1 MTLTTEDGKPC
12 EGIEQGPFEP
22 IAVVGLGAL
31 MPDAHNIDAFWQNIL
46 DAKVS
51 IKPLPEGRWPGPIH
65 HFWKEGGPGEH
76 SEGYT
81 YSKIG
86 ALVKEAEFDWRR
98 WRQPPGTLPQIDPCQ
113 LWAVTVSADAIE
125 HAGYDGESN
134 DLDRTRTGVVFANA
148 LGGENRNM
156 SNIRVWANHT
166 AELAKQH
173 GMPAGQAEEFTASIL
188 EGTPRV
194 DEDTMPG
201 ELANVVSGRV
211 ANLLD
216 LQGPNHA
223 MDAACASSMAAVLDA
238 CRLLQTR
245 QVDVML
251 AGASDRTMDPATF
264 AKFSAIGALSP
275 THSSPFDARANGFVM
290 GEGAGVLVL
299 KRLSDAIR
307 DEDEIFSVIRG
318 IGGSSDGRG
327 KGITAPSQRG
337 QIQAIA
343 RAYSQAGYPAAS
355 VELVEAHGTSTK
367 VGDATELSTLSRL
380 WTGIEG
386 SGKVA
391 VGSIKSQIGHLKAA
405 AGIAGIMKTVMAL
418 HHRTIPPSANF
429 ETPNPTVDWDRIPFF
444 VPTQALE
451 WPRPEAHPRRA
462 GVSAFGFGGTN
473 FHIALEGYEPDYHAP
488 MAASWAMRWQAYSDQ
503 PSVSAPSIF
512 DATLPATLTHDELK
526 ALEGGVLLLSAASMD
541 TLSERLAQVTFDEP
555 LFDDDPRGRRLSEA
569 LQSLSQAYDTA
580 HPARMALIATSWA
593 EFEKRKS
600 LAMQAMFD
608 KEKWGF
614 LQAQGILLTDE
625 PSLPAEAKTVHMY
638 PGQGSQYVGMT
649 ADLVQRYT
657 APQTVWKQADETM
670 VDVLDGETLSSF
682 VLRSSLSKDE
692 LVEAEH
698 KLKQTE
704 YTQPAMLTADLAIE
718 RTLQAYGHE
727 PDMVAGHSLGEYA
740 ALMSSGIL
748 DMDGALRAAAARGTE
763 MGSVEIDDKGLM
775 ASVTAPYEAVE
786 AVLEATEGYVIAANK
801 NSPKMTVIAGETEP
815 VRAAMSAFEAQGFN
829 AVELATSH
837 AFHSRIVAPA
847 NEPLRRFLEQLEI
860 RWPSVPITANVDGH
874 FYPQD
879 GEDAKAGILAQLAPQ
894 MASSVEWTKQIETM
908 YAAGGRVFVEVGPKR
923 ALTMF
928 ATQILEGRP
937 HVPVMT
943 NHPKQGGIASFL
955 TALGTL
961 ALAGRPPSWPAMN
974 AEAYQDAFKAG
985 PVEARSQPSLTPSA
999 SSKDL
1004 ESLRTRARPLPGVGG
1019 AVQTVPQSR
1028 SQPVN
1033 MDDDYARQRAV
1044 QAYVGDRI
1052 AKYSGYPAAFCHGHV
1067 MLMEGLGLSAN
1078 EVQRVVATIASEA
1091 QTDPEFDGASAKTA
1105 GELVRWVR
1113 NPPASWAP
1121 MATVSA
1127 PPSFKAVPVQ
1137 TVSSLQQH
1145 SQRDVDP
1152 YVVTGVSLGLPGMD
1166 RVFSED
1172 AFEKLVRG
1180 ETCISEVSDE
1190 YKQRLLDK
1198 NIVRLIKG
1206 RDGSVNMDQATV
1218 FGDIPQLAGLKG
1230 AFDLA
1235 EEFGIDP
1242 KAIIAWDISTQL
1254 SVAAGLL
1261 ALRDAGIPLT
1271 PVEQVGKGGLRL
1283 IRNWQVPQR
1292 QRERTGIVFSSCFP
1306 GLQMAKK
1313 HAKHDGDDGEG
1324 RFDRRYLFQTLNM
1337 GHSQFAQYTGIR
1349 GPNTTINLA
1358 CASAT
1363 AAFGVAEDWL
1373 DAGRVDRVVIISGD
1387 DVTGDDLWE
1396 WIAGGFAASG
1406 AAATHNIVEETALP
1420 FDRRRNGLILGMGA
1434 AAFVVE
1440 RHSEAQQRGV
1450 QPIAEFL
1457 GSTTANSAYH
1467 GTRLDVE
1474 HVGGVVN
1481 KFVTDMEQRWGL
1493 DRHEMAPNTVFFS
1506 HETYTP
1512 ARGGS
1517 AQSEVKALRDTFG
1530 ASTNKLVIANTKGF
1544 TGHPMAVGIEDAS
1557 MFYGLLTGRIPPIA
1571 NHKEKDPELGD
1582 LNLSTGGDYPQLQY
1596 GLRFAAGFGSQIALS
1611 LMRRWP
1617 IEGERINGAKLLA
1630 WARGLAGTDDVVMR
1644 VLQNKLVAY
1653 VNGDDNLHGGVQGEP
1668 WSPTAPWEGKPS
1680 VDDVV
1685 DESPP
1690 SPKPAPIVAAST
1702 PKVETPTPV
1711 PVQDDA
1717 MVATVIEVVVNH
1729 TGYPAD
1735 FVELD
1740 QDLEGELG
1748 IDTVKQAEIMAEI
1761 RDRFNLP
1768 VDEDF
1773 VLADYP
1779 TLNHMIGYIQQMTGG
1794 GPAPKPAPTSVAP
1807 AAPSDEPSAPAPPPA
1822 PAAAEPVDDAAM
1834 TETGVAVVV
1843 EHTGYPADFIELD
1856 QDLEG
1861 ELGID
1866 TVKQAEIM
1874 ADIRDRFNLPVDEDF
1889 VLADHPTLNHMIGYI
1904 QRMQGGAPLNAPSSG
1919 QGEVETVV
1927 HSPVAVETAPA
1938 PSDAPTI
1945 STGDRPDIESVL
1957 VEVVVKHTGYPADFI
1972 EMDQDLEGE
1981 LGIDTVKQAEI
1992 MAEIRDHFALPVDE
2006 DFVLSDHPTLNHF
2019 TAYIVKMQGGEPP
2032 VDEGPKP
2039 TEQSAVASVT
2049 SSRPIVTG
2057 TRRWQVEIEACP
2069 GIPSPLAPSGMV
2081 VVSDDGWGIAE
2092 AFCQRMEARGM
2103 HAVRIGFESR
2113 IRDASKQE
2121 ENGRTVYR
2129 ADPEQ
2134 PEHLRWVAEQIGDA
2148 TLAGMVHM
2156 APLKLASEDWQDDA
2170 SPSSQIAMAA
2180 HGWFGLLK
2188 ELNQRIPSDAPGFV
2202 ASVTALD
2209 GRHGNI
2215 GDRFNAVQCAASGV
2229 TKSFAFERP
2238 SLRCRAIDLHPEII
2252 FDEDEAAQKIEADI
2266 FELDGEVEVGLDR
2279 DGRRWA
2285 LVAFAEDVVDET
2297 TPLTKQDTWL
2307 VSGGGSGVTAAS
2319 IIGVAN
2325 ASQGAGAHF
2334 ELLGRSTLIES
2345 TSAWVDWTDE
2355 QLAAEKNALR
2365 ERLVEASATGKVT
2378 MVEWNT
2384 AWQRFTRS
2392 RDVYLTLAAIES
2404 TGNHANYH
2412 SIDVMDGE
2420 ALGALGDSLGRPITG
2435 VVHGAGLEDSKLVD
2449 DKDYDVFDRVVRVK
2463 VDGWRALLG
2472 AVQASGREHP
2482 EFACCFTSVAGRFGN
2497 GGQTDYAAAN
2507 SVLDAEMARLT
2518 ASSNGRGVAIGWTGW
2533 RDVGMATRGSIEAV
2547 FAAAGIETL
2556 AVEDGVKI
2564 FVDEALRGGK
2574 RRVLGC
2580 GSLGMMD
2587 RFSSFREAP
2596 LKLPPGMAATI
2607 ADPFRFPFV
2616 DKVLS
2621 VEEGVRL
2628 TTQSTLST
2636 EDHPFLIDHA
2646 IEGVPYHPGVMA
2658 LEMFAQSALLLR
2670 PSTCLAGF
2678 EDVAFGLPVK
2688 LLKGPM
2694 VVRVEAT
2701 KERQEGDVVWVRCR
2715 LVSDLMNSKGDVFGE
2730 REHHS
2735 ATVRLVE
2742 KRDDLR
2748 PFLQREVDELPTVGT
2763 PPSGEPMHPPS
2774 FIYDRYFHGPRFQSH
2789 GGVLRGV
2796 GEGDVLGIDGLAL
2809 MRHQL
2814 PQTDQF
2820 AVEQGGETVLLEALP
2835 MLIEAGFQNAG
2846 LVAMETLGFSSLP
2859 VGIAWS
2865 TMLRVPEVDEVLR
2878 LRSIQ
2883 TGHEADGVTT
2893 HDALVVGDDDAPVLA
2908 LKGLK
2913 LKAMATVD
2921 EAQRFALQR

>member
-1685 DESPP
+1685 NESPP

-1822 PAAAEPVDDAAM
+1822 LAAAEPVDDAAM
-1834 TETGVAVVV
+1834 TETVVAVVV

-2252 FDEDEAAQKIEADI
+2252 FEEDEAAQKIEADI

-2384 AWQRFTRS
+2384 AWQRFSRS

>member
-1 MTLTTEDGKPC
+1 
-12 EGIEQGPFEP
+12 
-22 IAVVGLGAL
+22 
-31 MPDAHNIDAFWQNIL
+31 
-46 DAKVS
+46 
-51 IKPLPEGRWPGPIH
+51 
-65 HFWKEGGPGEH
+65 
-76 SEGYT
+76 
-81 YSKIG
+81 
-86 ALVKEAEFDWRR
+86 
-98 WRQPPGTLPQIDPCQ
+98 
-113 LWAVTVSADAIE
+113 
-125 HAGYDGESN
+125 
-134 DLDRTRTGVVFANA
+134 
-148 LGGENRNM
+148 
-156 SNIRVWANHT
+156 
-166 AELAKQH
+166 
-173 GMPAGQAEEFTASIL
+173 
-188 EGTPRV
+188 
-194 DEDTMPG
+194 
-201 ELANVVSGRV
+201 
-211 ANLLD
+211 
-216 LQGPNHA
+216 
-223 MDAACASSMAAVLDA
+223 
-238 CRLLQTR
+238 
-245 QVDVML
+245 
-251 AGASDRTMDPATF
+251 
-264 AKFSAIGALSP
+264 
-275 THSSPFDARANGFVM
+275 
-290 GEGAGVLVL
+290 
-299 KRLSDAIR
+299 
-307 DEDEIFSVIRG
+307 
-318 IGGSSDGRG
+318 
-327 KGITAPSQRG
+327 
-337 QIQAIA
+337 
-343 RAYSQAGYPAAS
+343 
-355 VELVEAHGTSTK
+355 
-367 VGDATELSTLSRL
+367 
-380 WTGIEG
+380 
-386 SGKVA
+386 
-391 VGSIKSQIGHLKAA
+391 
-405 AGIAGIMKTVMAL
+405 
-418 HHRTIPPSANF
+418 
-429 ETPNPTVDWDRIPFF
+429 
-444 VPTQALE
+444 
-451 WPRPEAHPRRA
+451 
-462 GVSAFGFGGTN
+462 
-473 FHIALEGYEPDYHAP
+473 
-488 MAASWAMRWQAYSDQ
+488 MRWQAYSDQ

-1685 DESPP
+1685 NESPP

-1834 TETGVAVVV
+1834 TETVVAVVV

-2252 FDEDEAAQKIEADI
+2252 FEEDEAAQKIEADI

>member
-1 MTLTTEDGKPC
+1 M
-12 EGIEQGPFEP
+12 
-22 IAVVGLGAL
+22 
-31 MPDAHNIDAFWQNIL
+31 
-46 DAKVS
+46 
-51 IKPLPEGRWPGPIH
+51 
-65 HFWKEGGPGEH
+65 
-76 SEGYT
+76 
-81 YSKIG
+81 
-86 ALVKEAEFDWRR
+86 
-98 WRQPPGTLPQIDPCQ
+98 
-113 LWAVTVSADAIE
+113 
-125 HAGYDGESN
+125 
-134 DLDRTRTGVVFANA
+134 
-148 LGGENRNM
+148 
-156 SNIRVWANHT
+156 
-166 AELAKQH
+166 
-173 GMPAGQAEEFTASIL
+173 
-188 EGTPRV
+188 
-194 DEDTMPG
+194 
-201 ELANVVSGRV
+201 
-211 ANLLD
+211 
-216 LQGPNHA
+216 
-223 MDAACASSMAAVLDA
+223 
-238 CRLLQTR
+238 
-245 QVDVML
+245 
-251 AGASDRTMDPATF
+251 
-264 AKFSAIGALSP
+264 
-275 THSSPFDARANGFVM
+275 
-290 GEGAGVLVL
+290 
-299 KRLSDAIR
+299 
-307 DEDEIFSVIRG
+307 
-318 IGGSSDGRG
+318 
-327 KGITAPSQRG
+327 
-337 QIQAIA
+337 
-343 RAYSQAGYPAAS
+343 
-355 VELVEAHGTSTK
+355 
-367 VGDATELSTLSRL
+367 
-380 WTGIEG
+380 
-386 SGKVA
+386 
-391 VGSIKSQIGHLKAA
+391 
-405 AGIAGIMKTVMAL
+405 
-418 HHRTIPPSANF
+418 
-429 ETPNPTVDWDRIPFF
+429 
-444 VPTQALE
+444 
-451 WPRPEAHPRRA
+451 
-462 GVSAFGFGGTN
+462 
-473 FHIALEGYEPDYHAP
+473 
-488 MAASWAMRWQAYSDQ
+488 
-503 PSVSAPSIF
+503 
-512 DATLPATLTHDELK
+512 
-526 ALEGGVLLLSAASMD
+526 
-541 TLSERLAQVTFDEP
+541 
-555 LFDDDPRGRRLSEA
+555 
-569 LQSLSQAYDTA
+569 
-580 HPARMALIATSWA
+580 
-593 EFEKRKS
+593 
-600 LAMQAMFD
+600 
-608 KEKWGF
+608 
-614 LQAQGILLTDE
+614 
-625 PSLPAEAKTVHMY
+625 
-638 PGQGSQYVGMT
+638 
-649 ADLVQRYT
+649 
-657 APQTVWKQADETM
+657 
-670 VDVLDGETLSSF
+670 
-682 VLRSSLSKDE
+682 
-692 LVEAEH
+692 
-698 KLKQTE
+698 
-704 YTQPAMLTADLAIE
+704 
-718 RTLQAYGHE
+718 
-727 PDMVAGHSLGEYA
+727 
-740 ALMSSGIL
+740 
-748 DMDGALRAAAARGTE
+748 
-763 MGSVEIDDKGLM
+763 
-775 ASVTAPYEAVE
+775 
-786 AVLEATEGYVIAANK
+786 
-801 NSPKMTVIAGETEP
+801 
-815 VRAAMSAFEAQGFN
+815 
-829 AVELATSH
+829 
-837 AFHSRIVAPA
+837 
-847 NEPLRRFLEQLEI
+847 
-860 RWPSVPITANVDGH
+860 
-874 FYPQD
+874 
-879 GEDAKAGILAQLAPQ
+879 
-894 MASSVEWTKQIETM
+894 
-908 YAAGGRVFVEVGPKR
+908 
-923 ALTMF
+923 
-928 ATQILEGRP
+928 
-937 HVPVMT
+937 
-943 NHPKQGGIASFL
+943 
-955 TALGTL
+955 
-961 ALAGRPPSWPAMN
+961 
-974 AEAYQDAFKAG
+974 
-985 PVEARSQPSLTPSA
+985 
-999 SSKDL
+999 
-1004 ESLRTRARPLPGVGG
+1004 
-1019 AVQTVPQSR
+1019 
-1028 SQPVN
+1028 
-1033 MDDDYARQRAV
+1033 
-1044 QAYVGDRI
+1044 
-1052 AKYSGYPAAFCHGHV
+1052 
-1067 MLMEGLGLSAN
+1067 
-1078 EVQRVVATIASEA
+1078 
-1091 QTDPEFDGASAKTA
+1091 
-1105 GELVRWVR
+1105 
-1113 NPPASWAP
+1113 
-1121 MATVSA
+1121 
-1127 PPSFKAVPVQ
+1127 Q

-1685 DESPP
+1685 NESPP

-1794 GPAPKPAPTSVAP
+1794 GPAPKPAPTSAAP

-1834 TETGVAVVV
+1834 TETVVAVVV

-1938 PSDAPTI
+1938 PSDAPAI

-2420 ALGALGDSLGRPITG
+2420 ALGALGASLGRPITG